1 MRYRLYLILM
11 FLFSDELLTEKE
23 KYKAISD
30 ELDATFAELAGY

>member
-1 MRYRLYLILM
+1 MVTNVLIILV
-11 FLFSDELLTEKE
+11 SDELLSEKE